1 MKLKSMDRAEA
12 VGVFKEYL
20 NGLKTGNRDSIT
32 IFSGSTFN
40 HVGIVMVEVVVLNPD
55 GATLAYRL
63 NTNDRDGDWQI
74 GNAEDAVEVAI
85 CYRDTFIGGDGFLS
99 NLKDDENIL
108 LWM

>member
-1 MKLKSMDRAEA
+1 MKLKSMDRTEA

-32 IFSGSTFN
+32 IFSGSTRGSRFN

-63 NTNDRDGDWQI
+63 NTNDKDGDWQI
-74 GNAEDAVEVAI
+74 GNAEDAVGAAI
-85 CYRDTFIGGDGFLS
+85 CYRDTFIGGEG
-99 NLKDDENIL
+99 
-108 LWM
+108 